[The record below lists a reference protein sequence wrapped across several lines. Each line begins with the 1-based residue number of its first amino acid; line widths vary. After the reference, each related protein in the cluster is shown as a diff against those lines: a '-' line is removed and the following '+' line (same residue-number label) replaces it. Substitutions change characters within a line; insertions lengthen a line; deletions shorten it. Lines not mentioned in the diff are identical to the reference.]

1 MNTHK
6 GHAVRDSYGVWV
18 ERVRTRN
25 GDYRC
30 PKCGGRFRKIRARAK
45 NHKNNLD

>member
-1 MNTHK
+1 MNSHK
-6 GHAVRDSYGVWV
+6 DHAVRNSNGLLID
-18 ERVRTRN
+18 RVKTRK
-25 GDYRC
+25 GDIRC